1 MRKEKMD
8 LIKKYYEEYKTI
20 NRVKEESGTFL
31 KSETYFITL
40 NNGLIIKREKLL
52 KGNKDGSASIIIPI
66 TKEKEILMVIEP
78 RVFTKD
84 TVAINFPAGYIEKDE
99 LPIESAKRELLEET
113 GYVSDD
119 WIKID
124 SYYQDEGCS
133 EAYNYIFLA
142 LNCIKKMNQN
152 LDNDEITYPILLN
165 YEEVFEL
172 EDMGYITGANSKL
185 ALHKTK
191 KLIERSLK

>member
-1 MRKEKMD
+1 MD

-31 KSETYFITL
+31 KSETYYITL

-84 TVAINFPAGYIEKDE
+84 TVAINFPAGYIKKDE

-172 EDMGYITGANSKL
+172 EDMGYIMGANSKL